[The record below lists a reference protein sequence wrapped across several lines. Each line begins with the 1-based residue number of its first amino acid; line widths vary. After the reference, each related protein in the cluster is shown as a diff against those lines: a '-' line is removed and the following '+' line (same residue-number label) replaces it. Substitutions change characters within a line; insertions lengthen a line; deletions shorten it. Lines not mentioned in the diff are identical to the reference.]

1 MILELLSDIF
11 FGLVTLVLSL
21 IPDIT
26 INGDIFGGFSA
37 LGSFVGYVSDVLNIP
52 IILSCITFTILIDNA
67 SFIVKIFNFIIR
79 KIPGV
84 S

>member
-1 MILELLSDIF
+1 MIIETISDIF
-11 FGLVTLVLSL
+11 FGLVNLVINL

-26 INGDIFGGFSA
+26 ISADILGGLSA
-37 LGSFVGYVSDVLNIP
+37 LASFTGYVSDVLNIP
-52 IILSCITFTILIDNA
+52 VILSCIAFTIVVDNA
-67 SFIVKIFNFIIR
+67 AFLVKIFNFIIR

>member
-1 MILELLSDIF
+1 MILEMLSDMF
-11 FGLVTLVLSL
+11 FGLVTLVVSL
-21 IPDIT
+21 IPDIS
-26 INGDIFGGFSA
+26 IGGDILGGFSA

-52 IILSCITFTILIDNA
+52 VILSCIAFTLLVDNI
-67 SFIVKIFNFIIR
+67 SFIIKIFNFIIR

>member
-1 MILELLSDIF
+1 MIIEMISDIF
-11 FGLVTLVLSL
+11 FGLVNLVINL

-26 INGDIFGGFSA
+26 ISGNILGGFSGLA
-37 LGSFVGYVSDVLNIP
+37 SFVGYVGDVLNIP
-52 IILSCITFTILIDNA
+52 VILSCIGFTILVDNA
-67 SFIVKIFNFIIR
+67 GFLVKIFNFIIR